1 MKLIDLHNKRTTV
14 LLIIGLIKGAVS
26 KLSMIL
32 LLNPIYMVGHQE

>member
-14 LLIIGLIKGAVS
+14 LLIIGLIKGTVS